1 MDSDQP
7 DTIVTN
13 GHSTATNGN
22 YHEQSPPPT
31 IEEPTN
37 DPVRRWSPIVSR
49 LTMMFFL
56 LLFKQMTDIGD
67 VIDGR
72 EIQVLETPED
82 IQARREQVLARF
94 AHFKEAAKYR
104 RDKLEDSREYQYFK
118 RDADEL
124 EMWIN
129 EKIQICSQDDTYRDS
144 TSVLVNTMLIASR
157 ARCSLL
163 LLGEDSETRSIRRRS
178 PCASQC
184 CGSSRRTRSGKDP
197 RWSFR
202 FGSHPSK

>member
-1 MDSDQP
+1 M
-7 DTIVTN
+7 
-13 GHSTATNGN
+13 A
-22 YHEQSPPPT
+22 E
-31 IEEPTN
+31 
-37 DPVRRWSPIVSR
+37 
-49 LTMMFFL
+49 
-56 LLFKQMTDIGD
+56 IGD

-129 EKIQICSQDDTYRDS
+129 EKIQLCSHDDTYRDG
-144 TSVLVNTMLIASR
+144 TSVQAKIQKHEAFEEEVTAHYNAVVRLDEEGAAKMSREHFASN
-157 ARCSLL
+157 A
-163 LLGEDSETRSIRRRS
+163 IRVR
-178 PCASQC
+178 
-184 CGSSRRTRSGKDP
+184 
-197 RWSFR
+197 
-202 FGSHPSK
+202 

>member
-1 MDSDQP
+1 M
-7 DTIVTN
+7 
-13 GHSTATNGN
+13 G
-22 YHEQSPPPT
+22 
-31 IEEPTN
+31 
-37 DPVRRWSPIVSR
+37 
-49 LTMMFFL
+49 
-56 LLFKQMTDIGD
+56 DIGD

-72 EIQVLETPED
+72 EIQVLETAED

-144 TSVLVNTMLIASR
+144 TSVQVNAM
-157 ARCSLL
+157 
-163 LLGEDSETRSIRRRS
+163 LLGSRLSMS
-178 PCASQC
+178 FSSS
-184 CGSSRRTRSGKDP
+184 SSRRRFRNMKHSKKKSTHITMLWIVSTNKERERSAMGTSL
-197 RWSFR
+197 R
-202 FGSHPSK
+202 HPFK